1 MYQWNAQYN
10 NTMLKNLTC
19 TPGWCSQNVSE
30 IEKKDKKKPL
40 AECLK
45 LSCLPVTEENIDS
58 VEVLKNA
65 VSICKLL
72 DPNND
77 EILGRNIKRI
87 VDPLESLITGRF
99 LEL

>member
-1 MYQWNAQYN
+1 MSTEDYEE
-10 NTMLKNLTC
+10 TKDVFTC
-19 TPGWCSQNVSE
+19 IVH
-30 IEKKDKKKPL
+30 L